1 MLLDRVVLGGLQT
14 LPVQPAS
21 QGEPLSSTG
30 PALAWCLLVEELA
43 VKREPLLDQVGRLV
57 SLLLSQ
63 AVVRLTEQ
71 AAVVEELVR
80 RVRRALLHP
89 DPVVMGVQARR
100 ATS

>member
-1 MLLDRVVLGGLQT
+1 MLDRVVSGGLQT

-43 VKREPLLDQVGRLV
+43 VKREPLLDQVGRLA
-57 SLLLSQ
+57 SPLLSQ

-71 AAVVEELVR
+71 AAEVEAEPPMAMADTLAALAALAAAVQVR
-80 RVRRALLHP
+80 EI
-89 DPVVMGVQARR
+89 
-100 ATS
+100 